1 MPISIE
7 RAPRRERRE
16 EPERK
21 KEIIE
26 RETHLARLGGVSTA
40 SAEHPERNEDA
51 FAFSDRENLA
61 VVADGVGG
69 EAAGDIAS
77 HLVAY
82 ELPRELAIAMKA
94 VEKLPGREVQKEWK
108 EVMRSTL
115 LVSEEETANKPE
127 LAAKCKAMLRE
138 RHEYFNNLKAPREV
152 QDMAMALR
160 RALESAGN
168 AVQELAKGDRKLKGM
183 ASTAVAAKLM
193 RALDG
198 RIFAVLGSVGD
209 SMIRIRR
216 TDGAVEAPL
225 PSDSGMDHALAR
237 GMINEKMADSKNL
250 KRGTHE
256 WKMRF
261 QFVGQALG
269 GEMEITPRVTIAEM
283 HPGDRLLLASD
294 GLEDN
299 DLDADYEHILGE
311 DASASELAERMR
323 VRAEKGIQR
332 KEGKGWD
339 DITTLV
345 IDVKEPEEET
355 IELGEEDIEVIHEE
369 PVDEARVQI
378 LSKETDIGAF
388 YRALEGLN
396 LAELRKL
403 KEALETER
411 GMKTET
417 RKRAH
422 LSSEEY
428 RLKLVEEQIEEK
440 ELRP

>member
-7 RAPRRERRE
+7 RAPRHERRE
-16 EPERK
+16 EQERK
-21 KEIIE
+21 KEIME
-26 RETHLARLGGVSTA
+26 RETHLARVGGVSIA

-51 FAFSDRENLA
+51 FAFNDRENLA

-69 EAAGDIAS
+69 KAAGDVAS

-82 ELPRELAIAMKA
+82 ELPREFTAAMKA

-115 LVSEEETANKPE
+115 LVSEEEAANKPE

-152 QDMAMALR
+152 QDAAMALR
-160 RALESAGN
+160 RALEGTGN

-198 RIFAVLGSVGD
+198 RIFAVMGSVGD

-216 TDGAVEAPL
+216 TDGVVEAPL

-237 GMINEKMADSKNL
+237 DMINEEATNPKNI
-250 KRGTHE
+250 KRGTFA

-261 QFVGQALG
+261 QAVLQALG
-269 GEMEITPRVTIAEM
+269 GPEGIVPRVTIAEVR
-283 HPGDRLLLASD
+283 PGDQLLLASD

-299 DLDADYEHILGE
+299 DLDADYERILGE
-311 DASASELAERMR
+311 TASASELAGRMQK
-323 VRAEKGIQR
+323 RAEKGIGR
-332 KEGKGWD
+332 EEGKGWD
-339 DITTLV
+339 DITALV

-355 IELGEEDIEVIHEE
+355 IELGEADIEIVREE

-378 LSKETDIGAF
+378 VSEETDIGAF

-396 LAELRKL
+396 LTELQKL
-403 KEALETER
+403 KEALEAER
-411 GMKTET
+411 GAKTET
-417 RKRAH
+417 RQRAR
-422 LSSEEY
+422 LSPEEY
-428 RLKLVEEQIEEK
+428 RLKLVLEQIEDK
-440 ELRP
+440 ELRS